1 MNVTVVKRSAI
12 EPRAVKWIL
21 LVASLLFWAVI
32 GVRVGASRWGRPAPD
47 PDAASNAASETIVSP
62 KSRLVLWLTG
72 TTMNANWILLVLWS
86 IAPTLAGPALRRP
99 SLPLQ
104 LAGIGLMGAGIGL
117 MSWAYLVFRSF
128 RLLPHI
134 EPGHELCEDGPF
146 AWLRHPIYTGIDLF
160 YLGTFLMVPRLGLLI
175 QVIANVVA
183 FDLRARAEEE
193 VLMRAFGDQYCR
205 FMARTR
211 RFVPGVY

>member
-1 MNVTVVKRSAI
+1 MTGAKTSGI
-12 EPRAVKWIL
+12 EPATLKRIMTAACL
-21 LVASLLFWAVI
+21 LYWAI
-32 GVRVGASRWGRPAPD
+32 IFVRVGASRWGRQSPESSD
-47 PDAASNAASETIVSP
+47 STHAAAETVISP

-72 TTMNANWILLVLWS
+72 ITMNANWILLVLWAVS
-86 IAPTLAGPALRRP
+86 PKLTGPALRRQ

-104 LAGIGLMGAGIGL
+104 VVGLGLMGAGIGL

-160 YLGTFLMVPRLGLLI
+160 YLGTFFVVPHLGLLL

-183 FDLRARAEEE
+183 FDIRARAEEE
-193 VLMRAFGDQYCR
+193 VLTRAFGDQYRR
-205 FMARTR
+205 FMARTS